1 MARGFLNSAAGSGGG
16 KNGVFIVDASTL
28 VAGDTVKVQS
38 MIDPTQVWTEE
49 VASGDTY
56 ILFEVPGKSYYK
68 ISLVQD
74 ISDVPTEMVTIF
86 RTLDEG
92 QSVLCNVL
100 NKTTLAGIQ
109 AILNAHSEL
118 DLLNI
123 GDEVTIHIG
132 GVEHTV
138 EIAAMNLYADHEVI
152 FASKTII
159 AGGPYSLSNAGYSG
173 QNIRTKTIDWYNS
186 IDASDKEFIK
196 QKRVYSSTF
205 SGMSD
210 VNDYAFIP
218 TVTEITGTNTYNATE
233 QSNNFQ
239 FPLFVNQSNRIRKD
253 AGGTARAWYGSSGQT
268 SNDRW
273 WRVLDTGAVDNPVY
287 SSQSCY
293 ICPCFHLT
301 ADV

>member
-1 MARGFLNSAAGSGGG
+1 MARGFLNSAAGGGGGG
-16 KNGVFIVDASTL
+16 KNGVFIVDASSL
-28 VAGDTVKVQS
+28 IAGDTVKVQS

-74 ISDVPTEMVTIF
+74 ISDVPTEMVSIF

-138 EIAAMNLYADHEVI
+138 EIAAMNLYDSHEVI
-152 FASKTII
+152 FVSKTVVS
-159 AGGPYSLSNAGYSG
+159 GPYSLSNAGYSG
-173 QNIRTKTIDWYNS
+173 QNIRTQTLAWYNS
-186 IDASDKEFIK
+186 IDASDREFIK

-218 TVTEITGTNTYNATE
+218 TKTEITGVNEYNSTE
-233 QSNNFQ
+233 QSTNFQ
-239 FPLFVNQSNRIRKD
+239 FPLFANQSNRIRKD
-253 AGGTARAWYGSSGQT
+253 AGGTARPWYGSSGQT
-268 SNDRW
+268 GNDRW
-273 WRVLDTGAVDNPVY
+273 WRVLESGAVDNPVY
-287 SSQSCY
+287 SGQSCH
-293 ICPCFHLT
+293 ICPCFRLT